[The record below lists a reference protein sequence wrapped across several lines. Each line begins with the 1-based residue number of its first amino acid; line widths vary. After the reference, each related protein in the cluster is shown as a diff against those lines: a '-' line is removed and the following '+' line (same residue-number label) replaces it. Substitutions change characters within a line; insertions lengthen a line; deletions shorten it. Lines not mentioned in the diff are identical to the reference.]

1 MSQVEPPA
9 ATPFQLVLRPD
20 RGLRLD
26 LPNTNGESPSKE
38 TSELADAFAKGTGW
52 GLMTL
57 AARWPTTALG
67 AVEGYWRD
75 VAKLHLTRLLAE
87 DETSLN
93 EAELNRI
100 MINAPAMPGGE
111 YLTADV
117 MTEIWQEIGAAA
129 SQRQA
134 TAGTPIQDLL
144 ASDHPAWDT
153 LGRICLSL
161 AETPANAASP
171 FALLATYTTRLSLA
185 AKPRHAPLGR
195 VLQELIA
202 KGQRTTLTKIGAALE
217 SAASASSFVRELVA
231 NKRLFAPQALSSGD
245 AYRLLQDVASLESAG
260 FMVRVPSWWQATHK
274 PKVQVAVELGTS
286 PPKAGVGAGALLD
299 FRMRLSL
306 QGQPLSDDEW
316 QKLRTTA
323 DGLVL
328 LRGQWVEADGR
339 SLEQVLGRWHQVE
352 HLIEREGLTFTQAL
366 RLLSR
371 VSGPSSLLKGSQGE
385 PVSGGGGGVVT
396 ANLEQQWSDLTAGP
410 WLREQLAR
418 LRESTVS
425 MASEGLSPGD
435 DWRATL
441 RPYQQTGVQWLITLN
456 QLGMGGCLADDMG
469 LGKTVQVLAF
479 FVALARQS
487 QPSSQRTPHLLVA
500 PATLLPNWQAE
511 AAKFAPKLSIFTAH
525 PSVTP
530 ASRLKSMP
538 KEELANADVVLV
550 TYGGLL
556 RYQWLTEVPWNVVVL
571 DEAQAIKNPTSQ
583 QTSAAKSLQA
593 KHRVALTGTPVEN
606 RPLDLWSL
614 FDFLNPGLLGSAQQF
629 QAYLSAQEQ
638 RQKEADTAAGTPYS
652 ALRQLLQPYL
662 LRRLKTDRSI
672 ISDLP
677 DKTELEVRCALMPDQ
692 AALYARIV
700 DELRRDLKDLEEGSI
715 QRRGAVLQS
724 LMKLKQICN
733 HPGLLTGDG
742 NFAPQLSGKMRRLG
756 ELAQEIASR
765 QEKLLVFTQ
774 FRTMTEV
781 LAQFLA
787 RVFGRPGAVLHGD
800 TPIPTRRQ
808 LVDQFQ
814 SANGPPFFILSLK
827 AGGTGLTLTAAS
839 HVVHFDRWW
848 NPAVEDQATD
858 RAYRIGQRRNVL
870 VHKFSCAGTLE
881 ARIADLL
888 HSKRAIARDLL
899 PGDGASELDM
909 TSLSDDDLL
918 RLVSLD
924 LTQAAAECDGNEA

>member
-1 MSQVEPPA
+1 
-9 ATPFQLVLRPD
+9 
-20 RGLRLD
+20 
-26 LPNTNGESPSKE
+26 
-38 TSELADAFAKGTGW
+38 
-52 GLMTL
+52 
-57 AARWPTTALG
+57 
-67 AVEGYWRD
+67 
-75 VAKLHLTRLLAE
+75 
-87 DETSLN
+87 
-93 EAELNRI
+93 
-100 MINAPAMPGGE
+100 
-111 YLTADV
+111 
-117 MTEIWQEIGAAA
+117 
-129 SQRQA
+129 
-134 TAGTPIQDLL
+134 
-144 ASDHPAWDT
+144 
-153 LGRICLSL
+153 
-161 AETPANAASP
+161 
-171 FALLATYTTRLSLA
+171 
-185 AKPRHAPLGR
+185 
-195 VLQELIA
+195 
-202 KGQRTTLTKIGAALE
+202 
-217 SAASASSFVRELVA
+217 
-231 NKRLFAPQALSSGD
+231 
-245 AYRLLQDVASLESAG
+245 
-260 FMVRVPSWWQATHK
+260 
-274 PKVQVAVELGTS
+274 
-286 PPKAGVGAGALLD
+286 
-299 FRMRLSL
+299 
-306 QGQPLSDDEW
+306 
-316 QKLRTTA
+316 
-323 DGLVL
+323 
-328 LRGQWVEADGR
+328 
-339 SLEQVLGRWHQVE
+339 
-352 HLIEREGLTFTQAL
+352 
-366 RLLSR
+366 
-371 VSGPSSLLKGSQGE
+371 
-385 PVSGGGGGVVT
+385 
-396 ANLEQQWSDLTAGP
+396 
-410 WLREQLAR
+410 
-418 LRESTVS
+418 
-425 MASEGLSPGD
+425 
-435 DWRATL
+435 
-441 RPYQQTGVQWLITLN
+441 
-456 QLGMGGCLADDMG
+456 MGGCLADDMG

-487 QPSSQRTPHLLVA
+487 QTSSERAPHLLVA

-511 AAKFAPKLSIFTAH
+511 AAKFAPKLRIFTAH

-538 KEELANADVVLV
+538 SEYLAKADVVLV

-556 RYQWLTEVPWNVVVL
+556 RYQWLAEVPWNVVVL

-583 QTSAAKSLQA
+583 QSSAAKSLQA

-638 RQKEADTAAGTPYS
+638 RQKEADTTASTPYF

-756 ELAQEIASR
+756 EIAEEIASR

-800 TPIPTRRQ
+800 TPIIMRRQ
-808 LVDQFQ
+808 LVEQFQ

-888 HSKRAIARDLL
+888 HSKRAIARD
-899 PGDGASELDM
+899 
-909 TSLSDDDLL
+909 
-918 RLVSLD
+918 
-924 LTQAAAECDGNEA
+924 